1 MNGENLIFVDDRDV
15 ESFEM
20 ENLNIVMI
28 VLKGIVEE
36 SEFDECFKF
45 LRVRILFGNEFIE
58 N

>member
-1 MNGENLIFVDDRDV
+1 MDDRDV

-20 ENLNIVMI
+20 ENIEMI

-45 LRVRILFGNEFIE
+45 LRVSILFGNEFIE

>member
-1 MNGENLIFVDDRDV
+1 MDDRDV

-45 LRVRILFGNEFIE
+45 LRVSILFGNEFIE